1 MDNGTHLGA
10 LVDTLDNAWQG
21 GFTARSDWHRENA
34 EVVAMATERG
44 LITTRVGPNMY
55 GNKHLITPKGLDV
68 LFNLKGITQ

>member
-1 MDNGTHLGA
+1 MIKQDHLGA
-10 LVDTLDNAWQG
+10 LVATLDNAWQG

-44 LITTRVGPNMY
+44 LITTRTGPSIY
-55 GNKHLITPKGLDV
+55 GNVHLITPKGLDV

>member
-1 MDNGTHLGA
+1 MTTASYLGP
-10 LVDTLDNAWQG
+10 LVETLDKAWQG

-44 LITTRVGPNMY
+44 LITTRVGPNIY
-55 GNKHLITPKGLDV
+55 GNMHLITPKGLNT